1 MVDKLNITRKL
12 VLLVAVPLTVMVG
25 SAGLAVSTTT
35 GEALDANRLRSLT
48 KVSAEAGELA
58 HRLQSERAAA
68 TAVLWPDPGALAA
81 YHQRTAATD
90 ESAARYRKLRK
101 DLGSVPGNTKERLR
115 KLDAGLTDLVALR
128 KQVQEPK
135 GTSLTAVVFRYRILI
150 AATLDYRDSVAQA
163 GGAGPD
169 NSDRLRAAAALSHAT
184 EWLGQQQSAVLRAL
198 AAKTLSPAQQQDIL
212 TTRTGYDESESSF
225 ESLADADW
233 IPWLEQ
239 AQTGPE
245 IQAVHLLEDAVSRI
259 RVDSSVFISQVEW
272 TKATNERIAKMSDVE
287 RKVDA
292 SVLSSVTDERDSRR
306 WWAIGQGGAV
316 LLALIAAVL
325 LVLRLGRP
333 MTRELVR
340 LRDTAHDVAYTGL
353 PEAVAKLQQG
363 RSLDG
368 ATAEE
373 MAERAGTPIEVRG
386 KDEIA
391 EVSSAFNTMFTS
403 AVKIAAEQAV
413 LRAGIATVLVALA
426 RRNQRLTD
434 GLVKV
439 LDEAEAHE
447 QDPDRLKRLYSLDH
461 LVQRMGRNNTSL
473 LVLGGEGT
481 ARVREDALL
490 LDVARAAVGRIE
502 RFTRVDPGAVD
513 PRILIAGRARDD
525 VAHLLAELMDNAT
538 KFSRPE
544 TWVVLQANRR
554 GDGAVLTVT
563 DSGVGITPERLA
575 AFNERLSS
583 PAQLD
588 VHAVRT
594 MGLTV
599 AGHLA
604 SRYGI
609 TITLAPG
616 PQGGTVAE
624 VDLPETIVV
633 FRDRPGRHRAGAP
646 KNEAPALPKPTPT
659 RAIDSGVRAGGH
671 PDPGP
676 FEPVQNVFTPV
687 KPQPVSDAS
696 APGPQVPA
704 PSGLRFTGSRPP
716 APAAPTPP
724 TLAPPIRTPANPAAP
739 ANPGTPVGPANP
751 ALPGTPATPDR
762 SAGRGAESLPPR
774 LTPEPSE
781 SGRTTNKGLPLRVR
795 RDTPTVHPGT
805 PPAPAAPL
813 VGSAGAPAR
822 ANPTTPDRRDARQV
836 SAAMSAFAQGIGHSR
851 ARRAPSPRPDG
862 GEPDPKERS

>member
-1 MVDKLNITRKL
+1 MDDLNITRKL

-68 TAVLWPDPGALAA
+68 AAVLWPDAGSGALVT

-90 ESAARYRKLRK
+90 ESATRYRKLRK
-101 DLGSVPGNTKERLR
+101 DLGSIPGNTKERLR
-115 KLDAGLTDLVALR
+115 RLDAGLTDLTALR
-128 KQVQEPK
+128 EQVQAPK

-150 AATLDYRDSVAQA
+150 ADALDYRDSVAQA

-184 EWLGQQQSAVLRAL
+184 EWLGQQQTAVLRAL
-198 AAKTLSPAQQQDIL
+198 ASSRISPSQQQDIL
-212 TTRTGYDESESSF
+212 ATRTGYDESETSF
-225 ESLADADW
+225 ESLADEEW
-233 IPWLEQ
+233 LGWLEL

-245 IQAVHLLEDAVSRI
+245 ILAVHQLEDAVSRA
-259 RVDSSVFISQVEW
+259 RVDTPILIPQDVW
-272 TKATNERIAKMSDVE
+272 TKATADRIARISDVE
-287 RKVDA
+287 RRVDA
-292 SVLSSVTDERDSRR
+292 SVLTSVSDERDSRR
-306 WWAIGQGGAV
+306 WWAIGQAAAV
-316 LLALIAAVL
+316 LLALAAAVL

-333 MTRELVR
+333 MTRELLR
-340 LRDTAHDVAYTGL
+340 LRDTAHEVAYTGL
-353 PEAVAKLQQG
+353 PDAVAKLQQG

-368 ATAEE
+368 ATADEI
-373 MAERAGTPIEVRG
+373 AERAGTPIEVRG

-391 EVSSAFNTMFTS
+391 EVGSAFNTVFTA
-403 AVKIAAEQAV
+403 AVRIAAEQAV

-447 QDPDRLKRLYSLDH
+447 HDPDRLKRLYSLDH

-490 LDVARAAVGRIE
+490 LDVARAAIGRIE

-525 VAHLLAELMDNAT
+525 VAHLLAELLDNAT

-575 AFNERLSS
+575 GFNERLAS

-588 VHAVRT
+588 VHAVRA

-604 SRYGI
+604 TRYGI

-624 VDLPETIVV
+624 VGLPEDIVV
-633 FRDRPGRHRAGAP
+633 FRDRPGRHRGVP
-646 KNEAPALPKPTPT
+646 KAEVAQLPPSGRVP
-659 RAIDSGVRAGGH
+659 DVGVRAGGH

-676 FEPVQNVFTPV
+676 FEPVPSVFTPTR
-687 KPQPVSDAS
+687 PQPVSDAS
-696 APGPQVPA
+696 APGPREPA

-716 APAAPTPP
+716 VPAAPTPP
-724 TLAPPIRTPANPAAP
+724 ALAPPAPPAQVEPERRP
-739 ANPGTPVGPANP
+739 E
-751 ALPGTPATPDR
+751 R
-762 SAGRGAESLPPR
+762 SLPSA
-774 LTPEPSE
+774 PEPTE
-781 SGRTTNKGLPLRVR
+781 SGRTTNTGLPLRVR
-795 RDTPTVHPGT
+795 RDTPTVHPGS
-805 PPAPAAPL
+805 PAAPAAPL
-813 VGSAGAPAR
+813 VGSAGTPAR
-822 ANPTTPDRRDARQV
+822 ANDTPDRRDARQV

-851 ARRAPSPRPDG
+851 ARRAPSPRPGG
-862 GEPDPKERS
+862 GEPDHKERS

>member
-1 MVDKLNITRKL
+1 MDKLNITRKL

-25 SAGLAVSTTT
+25 SAGLAVSTTV
-35 GEALDANRLRSLT
+35 GEALDADNLRSLT
-48 KVSAEAGELA
+48 KVSAEAGELT

-68 TAVLWPDPGALAA
+68 SAVLWPEAGPGALAA

-90 ESAARYRKLRK
+90 ESAARYRKARK
-101 DLGSVPGNTKERLR
+101 DLGSIPGNTKERLR
-115 KLDAGLTDLVALR
+115 RLDAGLGELTALR
-128 KQVQEPK
+128 VQVQAPK
-135 GTSLTAVVFRYRILI
+135 GTSLTAVIFRYRILI
-150 AATLDYRDSVAQA
+150 ASALDYRDSVAQA

-169 NSDRLRAAAALSHAT
+169 NSDRLRSAAALSHAT
-184 EWLGQQQSAVLRAL
+184 EWLGQQQTAVLRAL
-198 AAKTLSPAQQQDIL
+198 AAKKISAAQQQDIL
-212 TTRTGYDESESSF
+212 VTRTGYDESEASF
-225 ESLADADW
+225 TSLGDPEWLD
-233 IPWLEQ
+233 WLEQ

-245 IQAVHLLEDAVSRI
+245 ILAVHQLEDTVARAK
-259 RVDSSVFISQVEW
+259 VDMPVPIADDAW
-272 TKATNERIAKMSDVE
+272 TKATADRIARISDVE
-287 RKVDA
+287 RRVDA
-292 SVLSSVTDERDSRR
+292 AVLSAVGDERDSRR
-306 WWAIGQGGAV
+306 WWAIGQAAAV
-316 LLALIAAVL
+316 LFALAAAVL

-333 MTRELVR
+333 MTRELLR
-340 LRDTAHDVAYTGL
+340 LRDTAHEVAYTGL

-363 RSLDG
+363 RALDG
-368 ATAEE
+368 ATADEI
-373 MAERAGTPIEVRG
+373 AERAGQPIEVRG

-391 EVSSAFNTMFTS
+391 EVSSAFNTVFTS
-403 AVKIAAEQAV
+403 AVRIAAEQAV

-447 QDPDRLKRLYSLDH
+447 HDPDRLKRLYALDH

-490 LDVARAAVGRIE
+490 LDVARAAIGRIE

-525 VAHLLAELMDNAT
+525 VAHLLAELLDNAT

-554 GDGAVLTVT
+554 GEGAVLTVT
-563 DSGVGITPERLA
+563 DDGVGITPERLA
-575 AFNERLSS
+575 AFNERLSA

-599 AGHLA
+599 AGHLS

-609 TITLAPG
+609 TVTLKPG

-624 VDLPETIVV
+624 VDLPESVVV
-633 FRDRPGRHRAGAP
+633 FRDRPGRHRGTPKPEVAP
-646 KNEAPALPKPTPT
+646 LPAAPGRPAL
-659 RAIDSGVRAGGH
+659 DVGVRAGGH

-676 FEPVQNVFTPV
+676 FEPVGDVFRPA
-687 KPQPVSDAS
+687 KPQEPSRPQPAIPPQPTRPQQPTRPEQPVSDAN
-696 APGPQVPA
+696 APGPREPA
-704 PSGLRFTGSRPP
+704 PSGLRFTGARPP
-716 APAAPTPP
+716 VPTPPAPP
-724 TLAPPIRTPANPAAP
+724 TLAPPAAVP
-739 ANPGTPVGPANP
+739 PRAVEP
-751 ALPGTPATPDR
+751 
-762 SAGRGAESLPPR
+762 AGRPAQPLPTRSGAESA
-774 LTPEPSE
+774 PEE
-781 SGRTTNKGLPLRVR
+781 GRTTNTGLPLRVR

-813 VGSAGAPAR
+813 VGSPGTPAR
-822 ANPTTPDRRDARQV
+822 ANTTPDRRDARQV

>member
-1 MVDKLNITRKL
+1 MDDLNITRKL

-68 TAVLWPDPGALAA
+68 AAVLWPEADKGALVT

-90 ESAARYRKLRK
+90 ESATRYRKLRK
-101 DLGSVPGNTKERLR
+101 DLGSIPGNTKERLR
-115 KLDAGLTDLVALR
+115 RLDAGLTDLTALR
-128 KQVQEPK
+128 EQVQAPK

-150 AATLDYRDSVAQA
+150 ADALDYRDSVAQA
-163 GGAGPD
+163 GGAGAD

-184 EWLGQQQSAVLRAL
+184 EWLGQQQTAVLRAL
-198 AAKTLSPAQQQDIL
+198 ASNRISPSQQQDIL
-212 TTRTGYDESESSF
+212 ATRTGYDESETSF
-225 ESLADADW
+225 ESLADDEW
-233 IPWLEQ
+233 LGWLEL

-245 IQAVHLLEDAVSRI
+245 ILAVHQLEDAVSRAK
-259 RVDSSVFISQVEW
+259 VDTPIVISQDVW
-272 TKATNERIAKMSDVE
+272 TKATADRIARISDVE
-287 RKVDA
+287 RRVDA
-292 SVLSSVTDERDSRR
+292 SVLSSVSDERDDRR
-306 WWAIGQGGAV
+306 WWAIGQAAAV
-316 LLALIAAVL
+316 LLALAAAVL

-333 MTRELVR
+333 MTRELLR
-340 LRDTAHDVAYTGL
+340 LRDTAHEVAYTGL
-353 PEAVAKLQQG
+353 PDAVAKLQQG

-368 ATAEE
+368 ATADEI
-373 MAERAGTPIEVRG
+373 AERAGTPIEVRG

-391 EVSSAFNTMFTS
+391 EVGSAFNTVFTA
-403 AVKIAAEQAV
+403 AVRIAAEQAV

-447 QDPDRLKRLYSLDH
+447 HDPDRLKRLYSLDH

-490 LDVARAAVGRIE
+490 LDVARAAIGRIE

-525 VAHLLAELMDNAT
+525 VAHLLAELLDNAT

-554 GDGAVLTVT
+554 GDGAVLTIT

-575 AFNERLSS
+575 AFNERLAS

-588 VHAVRT
+588 VHAVRA

-604 SRYGI
+604 TRYGI
-609 TITLAPG
+609 TITLSQGA
-616 PQGGTVAE
+616 QGGTVAE
-624 VDLPETIVV
+624 VGLPEDIVV
-633 FRDRPGRHRAGAP
+633 FRDRPGRHRGV
-646 KNEAPALPKPTPT
+646 PKPEVTPLPASG
-659 RAIDSGVRAGGH
+659 RVPDVGVRAGGH

-676 FEPVQNVFTPV
+676 FEPVANVFTPTR
-687 KPQPVSDAS
+687 PQPVSDAA
-696 APGPQVPA
+696 APGPREPA
-704 PSGLRFTGSRPP
+704 PSGLRFTGTRPP
-716 APAAPTPP
+716 APEAPTPP
-724 TLAPPIRTPANPAAP
+724 ALAPMVSAQPAERPEQRQAPAAP
-739 ANPGTPVGPANP
+739 APDS
-751 ALPGTPATPDR
+751 ALPT
-762 SAGRGAESLPPR
+762 
-774 LTPEPSE
+774 
-781 SGRTTNKGLPLRVR
+781 RTTNTGLPLRVR
-795 RDTPTVHPGT
+795 RDTPSVHPGS

-813 VGSAGAPAR
+813 VGSAGTPAR
-822 ANPTTPDRRDARQV
+822 ANTTPDRRDARQV

-851 ARRAPSPRPDG
+851 ARRAPSPRPGG
-862 GEPDPKERS
+862 GEPDHKERS

>member
-1 MVDKLNITRKL
+1 MVDDLNITRKL

-68 TAVLWPDPGALAA
+68 AAVLWPDAGSGALVT

-90 ESAARYRKLRK
+90 ESATRYRKLRK
-101 DLGSVPGNTKERLR
+101 DLGSIPGNTKERLR
-115 KLDAGLTDLVALR
+115 RLDAGLTDLTALR
-128 KQVQEPK
+128 EQVQAPK

-150 AATLDYRDSVAQA
+150 ADALDYRDSVAQA

-184 EWLGQQQSAVLRAL
+184 EWLGQQQTAVLRAL
-198 AAKTLSPAQQQDIL
+198 ASSRISPSQQQDIL
-212 TTRTGYDESESSF
+212 ATRTGYDESETSF
-225 ESLADADW
+225 ESLADEEW
-233 IPWLEQ
+233 LGWLEL

-245 IQAVHLLEDAVSRI
+245 ILAVHQLEDAVSRA
-259 RVDSSVFISQVEW
+259 RVDTPILIPQDVW
-272 TKATNERIAKMSDVE
+272 TKATADRIARISDVE
-287 RKVDA
+287 RRVDA
-292 SVLSSVTDERDSRR
+292 SVLTSVSDERDSRR
-306 WWAIGQGGAV
+306 WWAIGQAAAV
-316 LLALIAAVL
+316 LLALAAAVL

-333 MTRELVR
+333 MTRELLR
-340 LRDTAHDVAYTGL
+340 LRDTAHEVAYTGL
-353 PEAVAKLQQG
+353 PDAVAKLQQG

-368 ATAEE
+368 ATADEI
-373 MAERAGTPIEVRG
+373 AERAGTPIEVRG

-391 EVSSAFNTMFTS
+391 EVGSAFNTVFTA
-403 AVKIAAEQAV
+403 AVRIAAEQAV

-447 QDPDRLKRLYSLDH
+447 HDPDRLKRLYSLDH

-490 LDVARAAVGRIE
+490 LDVARAAIGRIE

-525 VAHLLAELMDNAT
+525 VAHLLAELLDNAT

-575 AFNERLSS
+575 GFNERLAS

-588 VHAVRT
+588 VHAVRA

-604 SRYGI
+604 TRYGI

-624 VDLPETIVV
+624 VGLPEDIVV
-633 FRDRPGRHRAGAP
+633 FRDRPGRHRGVP
-646 KNEAPALPKPTPT
+646 KAEVAQLPPSGRVP
-659 RAIDSGVRAGGH
+659 DVGVRAGGH

-676 FEPVQNVFTPV
+676 FEPVPSVFTPTR
-687 KPQPVSDAS
+687 PQPVSDAS
-696 APGPQVPA
+696 APGPREPA

-716 APAAPTPP
+716 VPAAPTPP
-724 TLAPPIRTPANPAAP
+724 ALAPPAPPAQVEPERRP
-739 ANPGTPVGPANP
+739 E
-751 ALPGTPATPDR
+751 R
-762 SAGRGAESLPPR
+762 SLPSA
-774 LTPEPSE
+774 PEPTE
-781 SGRTTNKGLPLRVR
+781 SGRTTNTGLPLRVR
-795 RDTPTVHPGT
+795 RDTPTVHPGS
-805 PPAPAAPL
+805 PAAPAAPL
-813 VGSAGAPAR
+813 VGSAGTPAR
-822 ANPTTPDRRDARQV
+822 ANDTPDRRDARQV

-851 ARRAPSPRPDG
+851 ARRAPSPRPGG
-862 GEPDPKERS
+862 GEPDHKERS

>member
-1 MVDKLNITRKL
+1 MDDLNITRKL

-48 KVSAEAGELA
+48 QVSGEAGELA

-68 TAVLWPDPGALAA
+68 AAVLWPEAGSGALVT

-90 ESAARYRKLRK
+90 ESATRYRKLRK
-101 DLGSVPGNTKERLR
+101 DLGSIPGNTKERLR
-115 KLDAGLTDLVALR
+115 RLDAGLTDLTALR
-128 KQVQEPK
+128 EQVQAPK

-150 AATLDYRDSVAQA
+150 ADALDYRDSVAQA

-184 EWLGQQQSAVLRAL
+184 EWLGQQQTAVLRAL
-198 AAKTLSPAQQQDIL
+198 ASSRISPSQQQDIL
-212 TTRTGYDESESSF
+212 ATRTGYDESETSF
-225 ESLADADW
+225 ESLADSEW
-233 IPWLEQ
+233 LGWLEL

-245 IQAVHLLEDAVSRI
+245 ILAVHQLEDAVSRAK
-259 RVDSSVFISQVEW
+259 VDTPILISQDVW
-272 TKATNERIAKMSDVE
+272 TKATADRIARISDVE
-287 RKVDA
+287 RRVDA
-292 SVLSSVTDERDSRR
+292 SVLSSVSDERDDRR
-306 WWAIGQGGAV
+306 WWAIGQAAAV
-316 LLALIAAVL
+316 LLALAAAVL

-333 MTRELVR
+333 MTRELLR
-340 LRDTAHDVAYTGL
+340 LRDTAHEVAYTGL
-353 PEAVAKLQQG
+353 PDAVAKLQQG

-368 ATAEE
+368 ATADEI
-373 MAERAGTPIEVRG
+373 AERAGTPIEVRG

-391 EVSSAFNTMFTS
+391 EVGSAFNTVFTA
-403 AVKIAAEQAV
+403 AVRIAAEQAV

-447 QDPDRLKRLYSLDH
+447 HDPDRLKRLYSLDH

-490 LDVARAAVGRIE
+490 LDVARAAIGRIE

-525 VAHLLAELMDNAT
+525 VAHLLAELLDNAT

-563 DSGVGITPERLA
+563 DSGVGITPERIA
-575 AFNERLSS
+575 GFNERLAA

-588 VHAVRT
+588 VHAVRA

-604 SRYGI
+604 TRYGI
-609 TITLAPG
+609 TITLSQG

-624 VDLPETIVV
+624 VGLPEDIVV
-633 FRDRPGRHRAGAP
+633 FRDRPGRHRGV
-646 KNEAPALPKPTPT
+646 PKPEVAPVPASG
-659 RAIDSGVRAGGH
+659 RALDVGVRAGGH

-676 FEPVQNVFTPV
+676 FEPVANVFTPTR
-687 KPQPVSDAS
+687 PQPVSDAS
-696 APGPQVPA
+696 APGPREPA
-704 PSGLRFTGSRPP
+704 PSGLRFTGERPP

-724 TLAPPIRTPANPAAP
+724 ALAPMSSAEPAERPVQPQAP
-739 ANPGTPVGPANP
+739 AGPTPES
-751 ALPGTPATPDR
+751 ALPT
-762 SAGRGAESLPPR
+762 
-774 LTPEPSE
+774 
-781 SGRTTNKGLPLRVR
+781 RTTNTGLPLRVR
-795 RDTPTVHPGT
+795 RDTPSVHPGT

-813 VGSAGAPAR
+813 VDTTGTPPR
-822 ANPTTPDRRDARQV
+822 ANTTPDRRDARQV

-851 ARRAPSPRPDG
+851 SRRAPSPRPG
-862 GEPDPKERS
+862 GGDPDHKERS

>member
-1 MVDKLNITRKL
+1 MDDLNITRKL

-35 GEALDANRLRSLT
+35 GDALDANRLRSLT

-68 TAVLWPDPGALAA
+68 AAVLWPEAGSGALVT

-90 ESAARYRKLRK
+90 ESATRYRKLRK
-101 DLGSVPGNTKERLR
+101 DLGSIPGNTKERLHR
-115 KLDAGLTDLVALR
+115 LDAGLTDLTALR
-128 KQVQEPK
+128 EQVQAPK

-150 AATLDYRDSVAQA
+150 ADALDYRDSVAQA

-184 EWLGQQQSAVLRAL
+184 EWLGQQQTAVLRAL
-198 AAKTLSPAQQQDIL
+198 ASNRISPSQQQDIL
-212 TTRTGYDESESSF
+212 ATRTGYDESETSF
-225 ESLADADW
+225 ESLADAEW
-233 IPWLEQ
+233 LGWLEL

-245 IQAVHLLEDAVSRI
+245 ILAVHQLEDAVSRAK
-259 RVDSSVFISQVEW
+259 VDTPILISQDVW
-272 TKATNERIAKMSDVE
+272 TKATADRIARISDVE
-287 RKVDA
+287 RRVDA
-292 SVLSSVTDERDSRR
+292 SVLSSVSDERDSRR
-306 WWAIGQGGAV
+306 WWAIGQAAAV
-316 LLALIAAVL
+316 LLALAAAVL

-333 MTRELVR
+333 MTRELLR
-340 LRDTAHDVAYTGL
+340 LRDTAHEVAYTGL
-353 PEAVAKLQQG
+353 PDAVAKLQQG

-368 ATAEE
+368 ATADEI
-373 MAERAGTPIEVRG
+373 AERAGSPIEVRG

-391 EVSSAFNTMFTS
+391 EVGSAFNTVFTA
-403 AVKIAAEQAV
+403 AVRIAAEQAV

-447 QDPDRLKRLYSLDH
+447 HDPDRLKRLYSLDH

-490 LDVARAAVGRIE
+490 LDVARAAIGRIE

-525 VAHLLAELMDNAT
+525 VAHLLAELLDNAT

-575 AFNERLSS
+575 AFNERLAS

-588 VHAVRT
+588 VHAVRA

-604 SRYGI
+604 TRYGI
-609 TITLAPG
+609 TITLSPG

-624 VDLPETIVV
+624 VGLPEDIVV
-633 FRDRPGRHRAGAP
+633 FRDRPGRHRGVP
-646 KNEAPALPKPTPT
+646 KPEIAAAPAPAPAAG
-659 RAIDSGVRAGGH
+659 RALDMGVRAGGH

-676 FEPVQNVFTPV
+676 FEPVANVFTPTR
-687 KPQPVSDAS
+687 PQPVSDAG
-696 APGPQVPA
+696 APGPREPA
-704 PSGLRFTGSRPP
+704 PSGLRFTGERPP

-724 TLAPPIRTPANPAAP
+724 ALAPMGSAERAERPEQPQAP
-739 ANPGTPVGPANP
+739 TGTGQDS
-751 ALPGTPATPDR
+751 ALP
-762 SAGRGAESLPPR
+762 S
-774 LTPEPSE
+774 
-781 SGRTTNKGLPLRVR
+781 RTTNTGLPLRVR
-795 RDTPTVHPGT
+795 RDTPSVHPGS
-805 PPAPAAPL
+805 PAAPAAPL
-813 VGSAGAPAR
+813 VGTTGTPAR
-822 ANPTTPDRRDARQV
+822 ANTTPDRRDARQV

-851 ARRAPSPRPDG
+851 ARRAPSPRPGG
-862 GEPDPKERS
+862 GEPDHKERS

>member
-1 MVDKLNITRKL
+1 MVDDLNITRKL

-68 TAVLWPDPGALAA
+68 AAVLWPNAGSNALVA

-90 ESAARYRKLRK
+90 ESATRYRKLRK
-101 DLGSVPGNTKERLR
+101 DLGSIPGNTKERLR
-115 KLDAGLTDLVALR
+115 RLDAGLTDLTALR
-128 KQVQEPK
+128 EQVQAPK

-150 AATLDYRDSVAQA
+150 ADALDYRDSVAQA

-184 EWLGQQQSAVLRAL
+184 EWLGQQQTAVLRAL
-198 AAKTLSPAQQQDIL
+198 ASSGVSPSQQQDIL
-212 TTRTGYDESESSF
+212 ATRTGYDESETSF
-225 ESLADADW
+225 ESLADEEW
-233 IPWLEQ
+233 LGWLEL

-245 IQAVHLLEDAVSRI
+245 ILAVHQLEDKVSLAK
-259 RVDSSVFISQVEW
+259 VDKSIPISQDEW
-272 TKATNERIAKMSDVE
+272 TKATADRIARISDVE
-287 RKVDA
+287 RRVDA
-292 SVLSSVTDERDSRR
+292 SVLSSVSDQRDSRR
-306 WWAIGQGGAV
+306 LWAIGQAAAV
-316 LLALIAAVL
+316 LLALVAAVL

-333 MTRELVR
+333 MTRELLR
-340 LRDTAHDVAYTGL
+340 LRDTAHEVAYTGL
-353 PEAVAKLQQG
+353 PDAVAKLQQG

-368 ATAEE
+368 ATADEI
-373 MAERAGTPIEVRG
+373 AERAGTPIEVRG

-391 EVSSAFNTMFTS
+391 EVGSAFNTVFTA
-403 AVKIAAEQAV
+403 AVRIAAEQAV

-447 QDPDRLKRLYSLDH
+447 HDPDRLKRLYSLDH

-490 LDVARAAVGRIE
+490 LDVARAAIGRIE

-525 VAHLLAELMDNAT
+525 VAHLLAELLDNAT

-575 AFNERLSS
+575 GFNERLAS

-588 VHAVRT
+588 VHAVRA

-604 SRYGI
+604 TRYGI
-609 TITLAPG
+609 TITLTPG

-624 VDLPETIVV
+624 VGLPEDIVV
-633 FRDRPGRHRAGAP
+633 FRDRPGRHRGVPKAEVAQLPPSGRAP
-646 KNEAPALPKPTPT
+646 
-659 RAIDSGVRAGGH
+659 DVGVRAGGH

-676 FEPVQNVFTPV
+676 FEPVPSVFTPTR
-687 KPQPVSDAS
+687 PQPVSDAS
-696 APGPQVPA
+696 APGPREPA

-716 APAAPTPP
+716 VPAAPTPP
-724 TLAPPIRTPANPAAP
+724 ALAPPAPPAQVEPARRP
-739 ANPGTPVGPANP
+739 E
-751 ALPGTPATPDR
+751 R
-762 SAGRGAESLPPR
+762 SLPSA
-774 LTPEPSE
+774 PEPTE
-781 SGRTTNKGLPLRVR
+781 SGRTTNTGLPLRVR
-795 RDTPTVHPGT
+795 RDTPTVHPGS
-805 PPAPAAPL
+805 PAAPAAPL
-813 VGSAGAPAR
+813 VGSAGTPAR
-822 ANPTTPDRRDARQV
+822 ANDTPDRRDARQV

-851 ARRAPSPRPDG
+851 ARRAPSPRPGG
-862 GEPDPKERS
+862 GEPDHKERS